1 MVRDCF
7 RQWQDLG
14 IGLVLTEVGDRSEAE
29 LRIGFQPGDG
39 SWSAVGKDALRVG
52 LNDRTMNF
60 GWDLTA
66 PGERATALHQ
76 IGHALGMLHEHQSP
90 YSGILWDDEAV
101 YAELAG
107 PPNHWSRERTFH
119 NILRKLDGDEANGP
133 VWDPQSI
140 MEYPFP
146 SGLILEPEH
155 YRSGLHPPGTLSA
168 ADKEFA
174 LRWYPPLGRPG
185 PLVPFRSVPLGLGP
199 GEQADFRVDPPE
211 TREYTVGTFG
221 DSDAVVVVFEVRDGR
236 PRYLAGHDDGGTP
249 ATPRSGP
256 VSSRAAAMSSGCACT
271 PRGCGRDGG
280 HVLVTARSEAPGRRG
295 HRPAPGA
302 AGEATRGGRCRRDTG
317 HGWHPGRPGPASSGE
332 EAGPGR
338 APSGASPGRA
348 TSGTA
353 MGATRAGPS
362 RSCCPRRPCHVRRD
376 DRI

>member
-1 MVRDCF
+1 MTMTARYCSLAQQPAPVLAPGLAAERAAALVGGQRMWVNGTVLHYCFLGGDTDTSVVPMPGTGRPRRGSWVGTEEQRDVVRDCF
-7 RQWQDLG
+7 RQWLDLG
-14 IGLVLTEVGDRSEAE
+14 IGLDLEEVRDRSEAE

-76 IGHALGMLHEHQSP
+76 IGHALGMLHEHQNP
-90 YSGILWDDEAV
+90 YAGILWDDEAV

-174 LRWYPPLGRPG
+174 LRWYPPTGRPG

-221 DSDAVVVVFEVRDGR
+221 DSDAVVVVFEERDGV
-236 PRYLAGHDDGGTP
+236 PRYFAGQDDGGSP
-249 ATPRSGP
+249 RNATI
-256 VSSRAAAMSSGCACT
+256 RA
-271 PRGCGRDGG
+271 RF
-280 HVLVTARSEAPGRRG
+280 VKGRRYVVRVRLYSSWG
-295 HRPAPGA
+295 
-302 AGEATRGGRCRRDTG
+302 AGE
-317 HGWHPGRPGPASSGE
+317 
-332 EAGPGR
+332 
-338 APSGASPGRA
+338 
-348 TSGTA
+348 TA
-353 MGATRAGPS
+353 VMYW
-362 RSCCPRRPCHVRRD
+362 
-376 DRI
+376 